1 MDLREKLMVKRN
13 KFLASVILILLVAM
27 LIFIFANSLEPVA
40 KSKAKSMSV
49 MEQIKPILELFIGEG
64 NVTDHIVRKIAHF
77 LEYTTLGV
85 ALMLFAI
92 FRSQTNIQ
100 NVVNCLSFG
109 LASAVTDESLQMLTD
124 RGPMVKDVLLDFLGV
139 LIGVF
144 FVFVINL
151 IAVSLR
157 KNRKKEYSCEYFS
170 KRNT

>member
-1 MDLREKLMVKRN
+1 MVKRN

-27 LIFIFANSLEPVA
+27 LIFIFSNSLEPVA

-64 NVTDHIVRKIAHF
+64 NITDHIVRKIAHF
-77 LEYTTLGV
+77 LEYTTLGIAV
-85 ALMLFAI
+85 MLFAI
-92 FRSQTNIQ
+92 LRSRTNIQ
-100 NVVNCLSFG
+100 SVVNCLSFG

-124 RGPMVKDVLLDFLGV
+124 RGPMVKDVLLDFSGV

-157 KNRKKEYSCEYFS
+157 KNRNKEYSCEYFS